1 MCDMS
6 SFRFT
11 GRRAVSDIFG
21 SKIALQSWDKATS
34 ALHDVDDGA
43 GEEA

>member
-6 SFRFT
+6 TFLFT
-11 GRRAVSDIFG
+11 CQWALSDIFG